1 MAASDFDEL
10 MRYQNLMQKRLKKE
24 SKIDKK
30 IELMSIINQLTTG
43 PGNLVQKENIILEAS
58 ARGFS
63 NNEIENYLIDLINSN
78 IIFESSP
85 GYIKKR
91 R

>member
-58 ARGFS
+58 SRGFS